1 MMDLKESDFL
11 DRLQTS
17 LGNQGIPS
25 ERDFHLP
32 GRTHRIDL
40 YLPQLPRAS
49 VEIKSIPNPEQ
60 LASAMVETA
69 TKHETLREELGV
81 TFKTFLVLLHP
92 SDRKPEREQK
102 TPDGVMCLYV
112 KVDLDTEKLVE
123 EVAVKIKESIK
134 IWRITHYLPMFGV
147 TGIGVAGAVVAG
159 LMIKNAI
166 LTTAYVKETPL
177 FQEKGN
183 DGKKKR
189 LLSVIVI
196 NLKKLITKKKNRS
209 SDNSNKVLNWKTR
222 DTGLDSS
229 LSTSYPSGDAVRIV
243 ASQVSN
249 ILETFKELA
258 PETHTVLAHEMQF
271 LLEEFK
277 LGHFTACAMRGGR
290 SLEIMVY
297 ELSRRWG
304 IDIQDATFGKLDEL
318 RKTLDRIGDLIG
330 DYQVSANEQRKTLGE
345 ELEKALISLN
355 ANSMSLAL
363 AVKGEQQIQLSNTEI
378 APRPVVSLLK
388 KIQKR
393 YGHLDGTGE
402 NIRSLF
408 VKDPGSQDGS
418 LIARIIRIRNRA
430 AHANT
435 QGEMQEID
443 EASVRK
449 LIDDINVMLLRL
461 SNVGIAIQNYR
472 PDGIVDDD
480 ATVVIPSSS

>member
-17 LGNQGIPS
+17 LSNQGIPS

-32 GRTHRIDL
+32 GGTHRIGL

-49 VEIKSIPNPEQ
+49 VEIKSIQNLEQ
-60 LASAMVETA
+60 LAYAVAEIA
-69 TKHETLREELGV
+69 KKHEMLSKELGV
-81 TFKTFLVLLHP
+81 TFKTFLIILHAG
-92 SDRKPEREQK
+92 DRNPAWEQK
-102 TPDGVMCLYV
+102 TPGGVICLYIEG
-112 KVDLDTEKLVE
+112 DLEKKRAIE
-123 EVAVKIKESIK
+123 EAAVKIQEEIK
-134 IWRITHYLPMFGV
+134 AWRIRIIQS
-147 TGIGVAGAVVAG
+147 GIAIGSIVGPVGAVAGAAIGGLGWLGILGSAG
-159 LMIKNAI
+159 VLGG
-166 LTTAYVKETPL
+166 L
-177 FQEKGN
+177 FSRLPPRIPQEEKSA
-183 DGKKKR
+183 
-189 LLSVIVI
+189 LS
-196 NLKKLITKKKNRS
+196 S
-209 SDNSNKVLNWKTR
+209 
-222 DTGLDSS
+222 
-229 LSTSYPSGDAVRIV
+229 SYPSDDALRIV

-249 ILETFKELA
+249 ILETFKDLA

-271 LLEEFK
+271 LLEEFR

-290 SLEIMVY
+290 SLETMVY

-318 RKTLDRIGDLIG
+318 HKILDRISDLIG
-330 DYQVSANEQRKTLGE
+330 DYQVSSNAQRKTLDE
-345 ELEKALISLN
+345 DISKALISLN
-355 ANSMSLAL
+355 TNAMSLAL
-363 AVKGEQQIQLSNTEI
+363 AVKGEQQIQLSNAEI

-408 VKDPGSQDGS
+408 VKDPDSQDGS

-430 AHANT
+430 AHADT
-435 QGEMQEID
+435 QGKMQEID

-461 SNVGIAIQNYR
+461 SNVGIAIQNHCS
-472 PDGIVDDD
+472 DG
-480 ATVVIPSSS
+480 VVEDGTTPSHPTRIDTKNTN